1 MADYI
6 LDVVNQTS
14 KLDWAFPFQRTGA
27 FPLDR
32 SSLFGSLVDALA
44 YASGVANDERKLG
57 GTSYVGQPIS
67 VYDADTNS
75 VTLYIIN
82 PDRSLKEVGSAPL
95 GDNLSIEIVDGKIQL
110 KDFGVGYYAYSP
122 AENDDSGAIV
132 KQAGYNYVEGFKAG
146 LEPRVRLEGE
156 NFVIAWYEPS
166 GETVEDV
173 SANLEA
179 LSQRV
184 ESVEDKITDVEQDI
198 NDANAAITGLQDE
211 LNLKANASN
220 VYTKT
225 ETDSKIKE
233 EIDKLD
239 HLKRTT
245 VAGLESIDLTAP
257 DADQYIYMVPN
268 VETGNYDEYM
278 VIKYED
284 GTAELEKVGDWSVD
298 LSGYATTEDLEG
310 KVDKDSNA
318 RLMTNAEGDKLA
330 AIEENAQ
337 ENYIKSVDTEF
348 SVDEAG
354 QLHLESISQDKVE
367 NLSSDLTAIRDD
379 VSYTQGQV
387 SKKVDKVAGYRLME
401 EAEGEKLRK
410 IKDLIQSVNET
421 NFSVTDEGELN
432 LKDIDQSKVTGLS
445 EALEGKVSKLNTDGR
460 DWTLL
465 SPENQDKLAALIIG
479 DSGDIEVS
487 GKVNADNVEGLASWI
502 TTNRDTVPG
511 LLSALNAAKLD
522 SISEGAERNYI
533 NSVNTSEFSV
543 TNRNLE
549 LVAVDPS
556 KITGLADLL
565 SAKAD
570 QSVVTTLQNNV
581 TTLQSELTA
590 LGDRTTVVERQIS
603 DINTRLTWQ
612 SL

>member
-1 MADYI
+1 
-6 LDVVNQTS
+6 
-14 KLDWAFPFQRTGA
+14 
-27 FPLDR
+27 
-32 SSLFGSLVDALA
+32 
-44 YASGVANDERKLG
+44 
-57 GTSYVGQPIS
+57 
-67 VYDADTNS
+67 
-75 VTLYIIN
+75 
-82 PDRSLKEVGSAPL
+82 
-95 GDNLSIEIVDGKIQL
+95 
-110 KDFGVGYYAYSP
+110 
-122 AENDDSGAIV
+122 
-132 KQAGYNYVEGFKAG
+132 
-146 LEPRVRLEGE
+146 
-156 NFVIAWYEPS
+156 
-166 GETVEDV
+166 
-173 SANLEA
+173 
-179 LSQRV
+179 
-184 ESVEDKITDVEQDI
+184 
-198 NDANAAITGLQDE
+198 
-211 LNLKANASN
+211 
-220 VYTKT
+220 
-225 ETDSKIKE
+225 
-233 EIDKLD
+233 
-239 HLKRTT
+239 
-245 VAGLESIDLTAP
+245 
-257 DADQYIYMVPN
+257 
-268 VETGNYDEYM
+268 
-278 VIKYED
+278 
-284 GTAELEKVGDWSVD
+284 
-298 LSGYATTEDLEG
+298 
-310 KVDKDSNA
+310 
-318 RLMTNAEGDKLA
+318 
-330 AIEENAQ
+330 
-337 ENYIKSVDTEF
+337 
-348 SVDEAG
+348 
-354 QLHLESISQDKVE
+354 
-367 NLSSDLTAIRDD
+367 
-379 VSYTQGQV
+379 
-387 SKKVDKVAGYRLME
+387 ME

-502 TTNRDTVPG
+502 TANRDTVPG

-556 KITGLADLL
+556 KITGLANLL
-565 SAKAD
+565 NAKAD

>member
-32 SSLFGSLVDALA
+32 SSLFGSLTDALA
-44 YASGVANDERKLG
+44 YASGAANDERKLG

-67 VYDADTNS
+67 VYDIDTNS

-82 PDRSLKEVGSAPL
+82 PDRSLKEVGSTPL
-95 GDNLSIEIVDGKIQL
+95 GDNLSVEIVNGKVQL

-122 AENDDSGAIV
+122 AETDDSGVVI
-132 KQAGYNYVEGFKAG
+132 KEAGYSYVEGFKAG

-156 NFVIAWYEPS
+156 SFVIAWYEPS
-166 GETVEDV
+166 GETIENV

-184 ESVEDKITDVEQDI
+184 GSVEDNISGIEQDI
-198 NDANAAITGLQDE
+198 VNTNVTITGVQDE
-211 LNLKANASN
+211 LKLKANASN

-225 ETDSKIKE
+225 ETDSKIKA

-239 HLKRTT
+239 HLKRAT
-245 VAGLESIDLTAP
+245 VAGIESIDLNAA

-268 VETGNYDEYM
+268 TETGSYDEYM
-278 VIKYED
+278 VVKNAE
-284 GTAELEKVGDWSVD
+284 GVNELEKVGDWSVD
-298 LSGYATTEDLEG
+298 LTGYATTEDLKG
-310 KVDKDSNA
+310 KVDKDPNA
-318 RLMTNAEGDKLA
+318 RLMTNAEGEKLA
-330 AIEENAQ
+330 NIEENAQ
-337 ENYIKSVDTEF
+337 ENYIKSVDSQF
-348 SVDEAG
+348 SVDRAG
-354 QLHLESISQDKVE
+354 QLHLELISQDKVE
-367 NLSSDLTAIRDD
+367 NLSTDLTAIRDD
-379 VSYTQGQV
+379 VSFTQTQV
-387 SKKVDKVAGYRLME
+387 SKKVDKVAGSRLMT
-401 EAEGEKLRK
+401 EAEGEKLAK
-410 IKDLIQSVNET
+410 IKDLIQSVNEA
-421 NFSVTDEGELN
+421 NFSVTSEGELN

-445 EALEGKVSKLNTDGR
+445 EALENKVNKLNTGGR
-460 DWTLL
+460 DWVLL
-465 SPENQDKLAALIIG
+465 SPENQDKLAALTIG
-479 DSGDIEVS
+479 GNGDLEIS

-522 SISEGAERNYI
+522 SISEGAERNFI

-543 TNRNLE
+543 TDRNLE

-556 KITGLADLL
+556 KITGLTDLL
-565 SAKAD
+565 NAKAD

-590 LGDRTTVVERQIS
+590 LGDRTTAVEGQIS
-603 DINTRLTWQ
+603 QINARLTWQ

>member
-32 SSLFGSLVDALA
+32 SSLFGSLADALA

-67 VYDADTNS
+67 VYDVDTNS

-82 PDRSLKEVGSAPL
+82 PDRSLKEVGSAPI
-95 GDNLSIEIVDGKIQL
+95 GDNLSIEIVDGKVQL

-122 AENDDSGAIV
+122 AETDDTGAII
-132 KQAGYNYVEGFKAG
+132 KEAGYSYVEGFKAG

-156 NFVIAWYEPS
+156 SFIIAWYEPS

-184 ESVEDKITDVEQDI
+184 GSVEDKIADVEQDI
-198 NDANAAITGLQDE
+198 SDTNAAITGLQDE
-211 LNLKANASN
+211 LQLKANASN

-245 VAGLESIDLTAP
+245 VAGIESIDLTAA

-268 VETGNYDEYM
+268 AETGNYDEYM
-278 VIKYED
+278 VVN
-284 GTAELEKVGDWSVD
+284 GELEKVGDWSVD
-298 LSGYATTEDLEG
+298 LTSYATTEDLEG

-318 RLMTNAEGDKLA
+318 RLMTNAEGEKLA
-330 AIEENAQ
+330 NIEENAQ
-337 ENYIKSVDTEF
+337 ENYIKSVDSEF

-367 NLSSDLTAIRDD
+367 GLSTDLTAIRDD
-379 VSYTQGQV
+379 VSFTQTQV
-387 SKKVDKVAGYRLME
+387 SKKVDKVAGSRLMTE
-401 EAEGEKLRK
+401 DEGEKLAN

-445 EALEGKVSKLNTDGR
+445 EALENKVNKLNTDGR
-460 DWTLL
+460 DWVLL
-465 SPENQDKLAALIIG
+465 SPENQDKLAALTIG
-479 DSGDIEVS
+479 DNGDLEVS

-522 SISEGAERNYI
+522 SISEGAERNFI

-543 TNRNLE
+543 TDRKLE

-565 SAKAD
+565 NAKAD

-590 LGDRTTVVERQIS
+590 LGDRTTVVEGQIS
-603 DINTRLTWQ
+603 EINARLTWQ

>member
-32 SSLFGSLVDALA
+32 SSLFGSLADALA
-44 YASGVANDERKLG
+44 YASGAANDERKLG

-110 KDFGVGYYAYSP
+110 KDFGIGYYAYSP
-122 AENDDSGAIV
+122 AETDDSGAIV

-198 NDANAAITGLQDE
+198 SDANAAITGLQDE

-245 VAGLESIDLTAP
+245 VAGLESIDLDAP

-278 VIKYED
+278 VIKHED

-298 LSGYATTEDLEG
+298 LSGYATTKDLEG
-310 KVDKDSNA
+310 KVDKDPNA

-330 AIEENAQ
+330 KIAENAQ

-354 QLHLESISQDKVE
+354 QLHLESISQDKIE
-367 NLSSDLTAIRDD
+367 NLSSDLTAIRND

-387 SKKVDKVAGYRLME
+387 NKKVDKVAGYRLME

-465 SPENQDKLAALIIG
+465 SPENQDKLAALIVG
-479 DSGDIEVS
+479 DSGDIEIS

-511 LLSALNAAKLD
+511 LLSALNAAKLN

-556 KITGLADLL
+556 KITGLANLL
-565 SAKAD
+565 NAKAD

-603 DINTRLTWQ
+603 DINSRLTWQ

>member
-32 SSLFGSLVDALA
+32 SSLFGSLADALA

-67 VYDADTNS
+67 VYDVDTNS

-122 AENDDSGAIV
+122 AETDDSGAIV

-184 ESVEDKITDVEQDI
+184 EGVESKIADIEQDI
-198 NDANAAITGLQDE
+198 SDANAAITGLQDE

-233 EIDKLD
+233 EIDKID

-330 AIEENAQ
+330 TIEENAQ

>member
-32 SSLFGSLVDALA
+32 SSLFSSLNDALA

-57 GTSYVGQPIS
+57 GTSYIGQPIS
-67 VYDADTNS
+67 VYDVDTDS

-82 PDRSLKEVGSAPL
+82 PDRSLKEVGSTPI

-122 AENDDSGAIV
+122 AETDEDGSVI
-132 KQAGYNYVEGFKAG
+132 KEAGYSYVEGFKAG
-146 LEPRVRLEGE
+146 LEPRVRLDGE
-156 NFVIAWYEPS
+156 NLVIAWYEPS
-166 GETVEDV
+166 GETIEDV

-184 ESVEDKITDVEQDI
+184 NNVENDIIDVEQNIDDI
-198 NDANAAITGLQDE
+198 NSTITGLQDE
-211 LNLKANASN
+211 LNTKASASN
-220 VYTKT
+220 VYTKS

-245 VAGLESIDLTAP
+245 VAGVESIDLTAA

-268 VETGNYDEYM
+268 IETGSYDEYM
-278 VIKYED
+278 VID
-284 GTAELEKVGDWSVD
+284 GALERVGDWSVD
-298 LSGYATTEDLEG
+298 LTGYATTEDLET
-310 KVDKDSNA
+310 KVDKDPNA
-318 RLMTNAEGDKLA
+318 RLMTNVEGEKLA
-330 AIEENAQ
+330 NIEEGAQ
-337 ENYIKSVDTEF
+337 ENYIKSVDEEF

-354 QLHLESISQDKVE
+354 QLHLESISQDKVT

-379 VSYTQGQV
+379 ISYTQTQLN
-387 SKKVDKVAGYRLME
+387 KKVDKVAGSRLMTE
-401 EAEGEKLRK
+401 EEGEKLAS
-410 IKDLIQSVNET
+410 IKDLIQSVNSA

-445 EALEGKVSKLNTDGR
+445 EALENKVDKLNTEGR
-460 DWTLL
+460 DWILL
-465 SPENQDKLAALIIG
+465 SPENQDKLAALTIG
-479 DSGDIEVS
+479 DNGDLEVS

-522 SISEGAERNYI
+522 GIAEGAERNFI
-533 NSVNTSEFSV
+533 NSVNTDEFSV

-549 LVAVDPS
+549 LVAVSPS
-556 KITGLADLL
+556 KVTGLTELL
-565 SAKAD
+565 NAKAE
-570 QSVVTTLQNNV
+570 QSVVAELQTNV
-581 TTLQSELTA
+581 TNLQSELTA
-590 LGDRTTVVERQIS
+590 LGDRTTYIEGQIGE
-603 DINTRLTWQ
+603 INTRLTWQ